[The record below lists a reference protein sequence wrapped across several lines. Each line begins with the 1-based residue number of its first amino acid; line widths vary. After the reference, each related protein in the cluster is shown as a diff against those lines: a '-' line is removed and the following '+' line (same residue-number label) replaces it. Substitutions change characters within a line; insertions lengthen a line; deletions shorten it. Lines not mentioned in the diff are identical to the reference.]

1 MPKTKLEEKINQGIT
16 DMSWVDGPD
25 SPVHRLPEPARS
37 RFKDTAFE
45 TIRFSVMAHDR
56 KWIDHP
62 SGDGFFTLDRTQDD
76 GDLLTV
82 ASYLLRPEDRG
93 NRDAVCRVLSDW
105 ETSLVPSKDR
115 EPEGEGTIRPRFVR
129 KWAQL
134 VPSGSS
140 IVVEALRGQTP
151 VRIFFQAA

>member
-1 MPKTKLEEKINQGIT
+1 MPKTKVEKKINQGIT
-16 DMSWVDGPD
+16 ADMSWLDGPD
-25 SPVHRLPEPARS
+25 SPAHRLPEPARS

-45 TIRFSVMAHDR
+45 TLRFSVGAHDR

-62 SGDGFFTLDRTQDD
+62 SGDGFFTLDRTQGY

-82 ASYLLRPEDRG
+82 TSYLFRPEDQG

-105 ETSLVPSKDR
+105 ETSLVPSQED
-115 EPEGEGTIRPRFVR
+115 EGKFWPRFVR

-140 IVVEALRGQTP
+140 IVVEALREQTP
-151 VRIFFQAA
+151 VSIFFQAA